1 VIAHWDEVEGQRF
14 DIGQM
19 HLVRIDLGRASGSK
33 GAGLAR
39 LRVDPGSQS
48 SAVHV
53 HGDEEEIFYV
63 LDGSAL
69 SWQDGE
75 TFEVGAGDCLVHR
88 AAAERHTLVAGP
100 DGLDVLAFGQRMSP
114 TTTYLPRPGVISFRL
129 GFTLGQAVERHVWE
143 AEAEAGQLELPEPS
157 PRRANIVNR
166 EQAEDAYEG
175 AVRHLARSAGA
186 ARSGLNWVALPANER
201 GAPPHCHS
209 AEEELFVVLDGGGVL
224 ELWAAPAA
232 GRIEPVAPVEEHELR
247 PGHVVARPP
256 GTRISHSLRAG
267 DAGLTYL
274 AYGTRDTND
283 VCYYPRSGKV
293 FLRGVGVIARLE
305 QLEYSDGEPD

>member
-1 VIAHWDEVEGQRF
+1 MIAHWDEAEGTRL

-19 HLVRIDLGRASGSK
+19 HLVRTDLGRAAGTE
-33 GAGLAR
+33 GVGLAR
-39 LRVDPGSQS
+39 LQVDAGAQS

-53 HGDEEEIFYV
+53 HGDEEEIFY
-63 LDGSAL
+63 LRGGSAL
-69 SWQDGE
+69 SWQDGQAY
-75 TFEVGAGDCLVHR
+75 EVGPGDCLVHR
-88 AAAERHTLVAGP
+88 AAAEKHTLVAGP
-100 DGLDVLAFGQRMSP
+100 DGLDVLAFGQRMSH
-114 TTTYLPRPGVISFRL
+114 TTTYLPRPGIVSFRL
-129 GFTLGQAVERHVWE
+129 GFTLGPVVERHVWE

-157 PRRANIVNR
+157 PRRSNIVNL
-166 EQAEDAYEG
+166 EDAESGYDG
-175 AVRHLARSAGA
+175 GVRFLGRSAGGD
-186 ARSGLNWVALPANER
+186 RSGLNWVALPPNER

-209 AEEELFVVLDGGGVL
+209 AEEEIFVVLEGGGTL
-224 ELWAAPAA
+224 ELWPGPAA
-232 GRIEPVAPVEEHELR
+232 GQVEPPAPSEQRELR

-256 GTRISHSLRAG
+256 GTRISHSLVAG

>member
-1 VIAHWDEVEGQRF
+1 VIAHWDEGGQRL

-19 HLVRIDLGRASGSK
+19 HLVRTDLGRAAGSK
-33 GAGLAR
+33 GVGLAR
-39 LRVDPGSQS
+39 LQIDPGAQS

-63 LDGSAL
+63 LAGSGL
-69 SWQDGE
+69 SWQDGK
-75 TFEVGAGDCLVHR
+75 TYEVGPGDCLVHL
-88 AAAERHTLVAGP
+88 AAAERHTLVAGA
-100 DGLDVLAFGQRMSP
+100 DGLDVLAFGQRMSH
-114 TTTYLPRPGVISFRL
+114 TTTYLPRPGIVSFRL
-129 GFTLGQAVERHVWE
+129 GFTLGPVVERHVWE
-143 AEAEAGQLELPEPS
+143 AEAEAGELELPQPS
-157 PRRANIVNR
+157 PRPGNVVDR
-166 EQAEDAYEG
+166 EHAEAGFEG
-175 AVRHLARSAGA
+175 AVRYLGRSAGA
-186 ARSGLNWVALPANER
+186 LRSGLNWVRLPPNER

-209 AEEELFVVLDGGGVL
+209 AEEEIFVVLEGSGVL
-224 ELWAAPAA
+224 ELWGPPAA
-232 GRIEPVAPVEEHELR
+232 ERAVEPVETHELG

-256 GTRISHSLRAG
+256 GTRISHSLLAR
-267 DAGLTYL
+267 DAGLVYL